1 MSDGKAPVSEN
12 LDLPD
17 YHHTAIDLIRK
28 NKKEVI
34 GIEDYEYGAE
44 DSYQDFDT
52 LDALNVL
59 SPREKQVIVLR
70 FFEDMKLAEIA
81 EILNENLNSV
91 KSVLYRSLKKLKT
104 ELAEGEEHYE

>member
-1 MSDGKAPVSEN
+1 M
-12 LDLPD
+12 
-17 YHHTAIDLIRK
+17 
-28 NKKEVI
+28 
-34 GIEDYEYGAE
+34 
-44 DSYQDFDT
+44 DST
-52 LDALNVL
+52 SSMPLE

-104 ELAEGEEHYE
+104 ELTEGEEHYEQ